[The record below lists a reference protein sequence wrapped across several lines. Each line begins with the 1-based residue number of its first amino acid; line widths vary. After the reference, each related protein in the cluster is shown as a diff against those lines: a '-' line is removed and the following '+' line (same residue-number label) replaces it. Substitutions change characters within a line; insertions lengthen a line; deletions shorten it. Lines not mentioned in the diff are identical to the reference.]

1 MLSEDVHQGI
11 LKKFDALKGTKLE
24 GKESKK
30 GTTEDRLPPDQYVNE
45 KHILHSLFRGF
56 YKPEGMQYVLSC
68 RVTEVAENYGN
79 QIIWKDKSN
88 FLFDRI
94 EYRPPS
100 RSKDAAKNKDTE
112 AARFN
117 LEKQIPLG
125 LLWKIGVGDDI
136 ILGLGIIV
144 KERSDGVFI
153 IKPYTMLN
161 TPLNKT
167 SVSALLEKEDVTFI
181 TEVVTE
187 VKSRKGQEKFR
198 KLLLTKYK
206 TCALCGV
213 EASHTRASHIKPWAS
228 STDNERL
235 DIQNGLLLCPNH
247 DYLFDKGLITFKKTG
262 EILISNTLSASQQM
276 NFNINQMLRIQMLDE
291 MQQYMAHH
299 RQFIFKQ

>member
-1 MLSEDVHQGI
+1 VLSEDVHQGI
-11 LKKFDALKGTKLE
+11 LKKFDALKGAKLE

-30 GTTEDRLPPDQYVNE
+30 GTTENRLPPDQYVNE

-56 YKPEGMQYVLSC
+56 YKPEGMPFVLSC

-94 EYRPPS
+94 EYRPPN

-136 ILGLGIIV
+136 ILGLGIIA

-153 IKPYTMLN
+153 IKPYAMLN
-161 TPLNKT
+161 HPLDKA
-167 SVSALLEKEDVTFI
+167 SISSILEKEDVTFI
-181 TEVVTE
+181 TDVVTE
-187 VKSRKGQEKFR
+187 VTRRKGQEKFR

-206 TCALCGV
+206 TCALCDV

-247 DYLFDKGLITFKKTG
+247 DYLFDKGLITIKETG

-276 NFNINQMLRIQMLDE
+276 SFNINQMLSIQMLDE